1 MLSEDHLEHVE
12 LDSTLY
18 VYILRL
24 PGAQG
29 LGREGVIFDAREVIL
44 DTSEEGIPAHVEGR
58 GSVDDVG
65 EIEVD
70 YVVPSDDI
78 GVNLDEEV
86 SPGLQKLLF
95 TPEAVHLGANDG
107 GTCPQGEDIAHQ
119 GLSLA
124 MHLHNVG
131 NLNDRVALCLR
142 ELSLLR
148 RALDVKG

>member
-12 LDSTLY
+12 LDSPLY

-24 PGAQG
+24 PRAQG

-44 DTSEEGIPAHVEGR
+44 DTPKEGIPAHVEGR
-58 GSVDDVG
+58 RSIDDVG
-65 EIEVD
+65 EIKVH
-70 YVVPSDDI
+70 YVVPSDNV
-78 GVNLDEEV
+78 GVDLDEEV
-86 SPGLQKLLF
+86 SPGLQELLLA
-95 TPEAVHLGANDG
+95 PEAVNLGPDDG
-107 GTCPQGEDIAHQ
+107 GTGPQGEDIAHQ

-131 NLNDRVALCLR
+131 NLNNWVALRLR
-142 ELSLLR
+142 ELPLLR